1 MKIGF
6 LIILL
11 CLSLSAAAETL
22 TGKVIKVADGDTLT
36 ILTADKEQTKVR
48 LAAID
53 APEKAQPFGE
63 RSKHSLSAMCFGK
76 SATIDVVDLDRYG
89 RTVGVVTCDGVEVNR
104 TQVSRGMAWAYRK
117 HIKGFEFLIE
127 EERKARSLKSG
138 LWADPDPTPP
148 WEWRKARKD

>member
-1 MKIGF
+1 MKIF
-6 LIILL
+6 LLNALL
-11 CLSLSAAAETL
+11 CLSLPAAADTIS
-22 TGKVIKVADGDTLT
+22 GKVVRVADGDTLT
-36 ILTADKEQTKVR
+36 ILSSEKQEIKVR

-63 RSKHSLSAMCFGK
+63 RSKQSLSEMCFGK
-76 SATIDVVDLDRYG
+76 SAMIFVVDQDKYG
-89 RTVGVVTCDGVEVNR
+89 RTVGLVTCDGIEANR
-104 TQVSRGMAWAYRK
+104 TQVSQGMAWAYRK